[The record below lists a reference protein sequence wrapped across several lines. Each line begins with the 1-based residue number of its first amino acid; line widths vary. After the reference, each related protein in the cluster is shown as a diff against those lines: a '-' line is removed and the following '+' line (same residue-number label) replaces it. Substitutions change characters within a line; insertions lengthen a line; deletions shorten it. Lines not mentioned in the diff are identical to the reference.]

1 MHFLQKLRDSLK
13 LSLSHVSRNF
23 SPRLGHFISDY
34 FGVLVNQTLYS
45 PSLQGLKTDMRDLV
59 VNAKGIFLLGRSKID
74 KKTGAGGEPVIA
86 RHIPFEELAL
96 ISLSTRQDDL
106 VVLHVSGSYDSL
118 LQVPF
123 KTEMVSVI
131 KKVAGA
137 KGKEPRIAFADK

>member
-1 MHFLQKLRDSLK
+1 MCHPV
-13 LSLSHVSRNF
+13 HVSR
-23 SPRLGHFISDY
+23 
-34 FGVLVNQTLYS
+34 TYS
-45 PSLQGLKTDMRDLV
+45 PPLQGLKTDMRDLV

-137 KGKEPRIAFADK
+137 KGKDPRIAFADK

>member
-1 MHFLQKLRDSLK
+1 MSIELH
-13 LSLSHVSRNF
+13 
-23 SPRLGHFISDY
+23 P
-34 FGVLVNQTLYS
+34 
-45 PSLQGLKTDMRDLV
+45 
-59 VNAKGIFLLGRSKID
+59 
-74 KKTGAGGEPVIA
+74 

-96 ISLSTRQDDL
+96 ISLSTRQDDF